1 MENELWKFVM
11 SQAGEALPALND
23 YLISDFREDNI
34 NKIPEYLDMVFNEC
48 ILLLGDQL
56 EYLGHTELTPSET
69 LEYTNSS
76 IYTKSIISVNKSTFK
91 ILRFS
96 FKFMDEIYSLHV
108 SIPFME
114 NGAIIYEDTKY
125 YPIFPI
131 IERGLYRSR
140 NELRIK
146 VLRAW
151 LKFFRTERI
160 EFASMSDKKYFIT
173 IITAKIH
180 QSKRGKNDSKTP
192 LPIYHFTKY
201 GFEDTL
207 KRYGMQNDILL
218 VEEYVANDGFEYI
231 KIKPNIYLKTTQEA
245 LTDKHKLR
253 MIGSILSIF
262 QFNKKFTLKQL
273 FHWDAGYFKTTLGKY
288 AYKVGQDDK
297 AYYTHAT
304 NFIEMNKTLLD
315 PATIY
320 NLKSLGMEANDIYE
334 LLFVMYHNIDVWL
347 RDYSPVDF
355 YDKKIG
361 TLDQMMG
368 FLGRTVFTNLYS
380 ILNSRIGLT
389 PKSMKEFVN
398 KSSKKGNWITK
409 STMFRSNPSIYNDNL
424 LLGIYIKRFR
434 SLENEEVKI
443 LDTRAAK
450 SNNIPISLLKSHHT
464 QMVVESILSI
474 SSSSPITSGNINPY
488 LEIDTNGNII
498 RPEHSQELSEVYL

>member
-1 MENELWKFVM
+1 MSNDVWKYVM
-11 SQAGEALPALND
+11 SEVGESLPPFNE
-23 YLISDFREDNI
+23 YLISKFREENI
-34 NKIPEYLDMVFNEC
+34 NKIPDYLDMVFNEC
-48 ILLLGDQL
+48 ILLLGNKL
-56 EYLGHTELTPSET
+56 EYLGHSELTPNET
-69 LEYTNSS
+69 LDYINSS
-76 IYTKSIISVNKSTFK
+76 IYTRSIISVNRSTFK

-96 FKFMDEIYSLHV
+96 FKFLDEVYSLHV

-131 IERGLYRSR
+131 IERGLYRSK

-160 EFASMSDKKYFIT
+160 EFSTMSNKKYFVT

-201 GFEDTL
+201 GLIGTL
-207 KRYGMQNDILL
+207 EKYGMQDDIML
-218 VEEYVANDGFEYI
+218 VEEYGEEDGFEYI
-231 KIKPNIYLKTTQEA
+231 KVKADIYLKISKES
-245 LTDKHKLR
+245 LSDKYKLR
-253 MIGSILSIF
+253 MVGSIISIF
-262 QFNKKFTLKQL
+262 QFNKRFTLKQL
-273 FHWDAGYFKTTLGKY
+273 LHWDAGYFKTTLGRY
-288 AYKVGQDDK
+288 TYKTGQNDK
-297 AYYTHAT
+297 LYYTHAM
-304 NFIEMNKTLLD
+304 NFITMNDTLLD

-320 NLKSLGMEANDIYE
+320 NLKSLDIEANDIYE

-347 RDYSPVDF
+347 RDYNPVNF

-380 ILNSRIGLT
+380 ILNSGIGLT

-424 LLGIYIKRFR
+424 LLGIQIKRFR

-443 LDTRAAK
+443 LDTKVSK
-450 SNNIPISLLKSHHT
+450 SSNIPISLLKSHHT

-488 LEIDTNGNII
+488 LEIDKNGNII
-498 RPEHSQELSEVYL
+498 QPEHSQELCDVYL